1 MVLVIVG
8 VIVGVIVFVGVG
20 VIVFVGV
27 GVGVGQGF
35 EEIQPAQLEK
45 LDVPKNKVI
54 VPAI

>member
-1 MVLVIVG
+1 M
-8 VIVGVIVFVGVG
+8 
-20 VIVFVGV
+20 IVFVGV

-54 VPAI
+54 VPAIWVRTS